1 MILFQPQRH
10 GKEKKHF
17 GDSFGFPRNIFPSD
31 FKIFHS
37 IETVQ
42 WNMANHL
49 LPTPTGI
56 ATFIS
61 LDLLVA
67 FDISWHCSSWD
78 SPGASGILGWPKNH
92 YSALPKAVS
101 FNLLNFYVFS
111 VVGFAARLFFC
122 PQACEVCIL
131 FLAIMFK

>member
-1 MILFQPQRH
+1 MLSARKKKMILFQPQRH
-10 GKEKKHF
+10 WKEKKHF

-67 FDISWHCSSWD
+67 FDIS
-78 SPGASGILGWPKNH
+78 
-92 YSALPKAVS
+92 
-101 FNLLNFYVFS
+101 
-111 VVGFAARLFFC
+111 
-122 PQACEVCIL
+122 
-131 FLAIMFK
+131 